1 MVHWRPK
8 SAKVYPI
15 QLDCNILEFS
25 VVKNNKGAHE
35 FSSKV
40 PHPIGLDGEGA
51 GTGIGGTG
59 GVQGGGKA
67 AVPFARSHSCQM
79 PLQSK
84 IK

>member
-25 VVKNNKGAHE
+25 VVKNHKGAQE

-40 PHPIGLDGEGA
+40 PYPIGLDGEGA

-59 GVQGGGKA
+59 GGQEGGKA
-67 AVPFARSHSCQM
+67 AVPLARSHSCQM

-84 IK
+84 PK